1 MSNDAV
7 PDGIEPWLLAYV
19 TEQAQ
24 PAQVDAWV
32 ARVHDAILAEMP
44 DARTVDG
51 VEELLRTTVRE
62 HWVAFLADFAR
73 PAQHFHLVDAAQ
85 RLSALVADLQLPLEV
100 LIQFY
105 RVGQQ
110 EVWAYVSE
118 LIKDLPPSDFDR
130 ADLLMY
136 FWNRAGVWL
145 DRSISASI
153 EVYQA
158 ARSRVLAGAAAQR
171 YEAVRAVLA
180 GDLTDPRE
188 ASSALGGYPISVHHT
203 AFVLSVDDAERVGA
217 LEALAGD
224 LVRAVGGANP
234 LVVKPG
240 GRQLWLWVGTRDPLD
255 LGSLD
260 ALRAGGAHH
269 AADVSSAS
277 GASGA
282 RAGACAC
289 VGVGTS
295 TLGTAGFVASHREA
309 LGALRV
315 AAPGDTTWLTRYD
328 EVELPVLLGCSPEV
342 DRFMAR
348 QLGPL
353 VGDADE
359 AMARIRETLAAF
371 LGSGG
376 SAEEAA
382 RALVVHRNTIRYRLG
397 QAEELLGRPI
407 AKISPDLSLA
417 LRHHELFHRA

>member
-1 MSNDAV
+1 M

-19 TEQAQ
+19 AEQAQ

-32 ARVHDAILAEMP
+32 ARVYGAILAEMP
-44 DARTVDG
+44 DVRSVDG

-73 PAQHFHLVDAAQ
+73 PAQDFHLVDAAQ
-85 RLSALVADLQLPLEV
+85 RLSVLIADLRVPLEV

-110 EVWAYVSE
+110 EVWSYVRD
-118 LIKDLPPSDFDR
+118 LIKDLPPGDLDR
-130 ADLLMY
+130 ADLLVY
-136 FWNRAGVWL
+136 FWSRAGVWL
-145 DRSISASI
+145 DKSVSASI
-153 EVYQA
+153 DVYQA

-171 YEAVRAVLA
+171 YESVKAILA
-180 GDLTDPRE
+180 GELTDARE

-203 AFVLSVDDAERVGA
+203 AFVLSVGDAERAGA
-217 LEALAGD
+217 LESLAAD
-224 LVRAVGGANP
+224 LVRAVGASNP

-240 GRQLWLWVGTRDPLD
+240 GRQLWMWVGTRDPLD
-255 LGSLD
+255 LGGL
-260 ALRAGGAHH
+260 A
-269 AADVSSAS
+269 AADGSP
-277 GASGA
+277 A
-282 RAGACAC
+282 RVDAC

-295 TLGTAGFVASHREA
+295 TSGIAGLVASHREA

-353 VGDADE
+353 VGEEE
-359 AMARIRETLAAF
+359 AMARIRETLTAF

-397 QAEELLGRPI
+397 QAEELLGRPV
-407 AKISPDLSLA
+407 AKISPELAMA
-417 LRHHELFHRA
+417 LRHHELFHAGAVAPRRGVS

>member
-1 MSNDAV
+1 MSNDGV
-7 PDGIEPWLLAYV
+7 PNGIEPWLLAYV
-19 TEQAQ
+19 AEQAQ

-32 ARVHDAILAEMP
+32 DRIATTILTEMP
-44 DARTVDG
+44 DVRAFDG
-51 VEELLRTTVRE
+51 LDELLRITVRE
-62 HWVAFLADFAR
+62 HWVAFLADFAQ

-85 RLSALVADLQLPLEV
+85 RLSALVADLQIPLEL

-105 RVGQQ
+105 RVAQQ
-110 EVWAYVSE
+110 EVWDYVSE

-136 FWNRAGVWL
+136 FWSRAGVWL
-145 DRSISASI
+145 DKSISASVEI
-153 EVYQA
+153 YQS

-171 YEAVRAVLA
+171 YESVKAILS
-180 GDLTDPRE
+180 GELTDARE

-203 AFVLSVDDAERVGA
+203 AFVLSVGDAERAGA
-217 LEALAGD
+217 LETLAAD
-224 LVRAVGGANP
+224 LVRAVGASNP
-234 LVVKPG
+234 LIVKPG
-240 GRQLWLWVGTRDPLD
+240 GRQLWMWIGTRDPLD
-255 LGSLD
+255 LDGLS
-260 ALRAGGAHH
+260 
-269 AADVSSAS
+269 AASSSA
-277 GASGA
+277 A
-282 RAGACAC
+282 RIDTC

-295 TLGTAGFVASHREA
+295 TSGIAGLVASHREA
-309 LGALRV
+309 QGALRV

-328 EVELPVLLGCSPEV
+328 DVELAVLLGCSPEV

-353 VGDADE
+353 VGEDE
-359 AMARIRETLAAF
+359 AMARIRETLTAF

-397 QAEELLGRPI
+397 QAEELLGRPV
-407 AKISPDLSLA
+407 AKISPELAMA